1 MQKVCENCKKK
12 YTPSG
17 GQYRTQK
24 YCSISCKR
32 KVAHSRLP
40 YKKGGVPRATSVAV
54 FMKAR
59 ISDDTAPCHYC
70 GVRLRP
76 KDKWVLDHKIP
87 LAKGGTSTEDNF
99 LLSCFDCNSR
109 KRNMDYDLF
118 IKLIEEERKNG

>member
-1 MQKVCENCKKK
+1 MGLYKKCELCGTK
-12 YTPSG
+12 YVPNNN
-17 GQYRTQK
+17 QYKFQK

-59 ISDDTAPCHYC
+59 NSDDSAPCHYC

-99 LLSCFDCNSR
+99 LLSCFDCNSK
-109 KRNMDYDLF
+109 KRNMDYDEF
-118 IKLIEEERKNG
+118 IKQNS